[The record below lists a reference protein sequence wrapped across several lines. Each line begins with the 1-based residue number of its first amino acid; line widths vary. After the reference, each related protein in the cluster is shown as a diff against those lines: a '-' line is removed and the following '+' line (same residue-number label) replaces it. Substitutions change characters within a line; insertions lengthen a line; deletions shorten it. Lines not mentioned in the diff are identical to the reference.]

1 MSKTSSWRV
10 EASLTRSAFVYGDEI
25 SMLVLI
31 YRQFLES
38 WSSSVPPGFQV
49 QIFAWVLDVL

>member
-38 WSSSVPPGFQV
+38 WSSSVPPGFRFKF
-49 QIFAWVLDVL
+49 FAWVLDVL